1 MKSVTVIDH
10 PLVQHKLT
18 LMRDRTTSTA
28 GFRTLLREIAH
39 LLCYEVTRDIEL
51 ETTDIE
57 TPMGPMT
64 APIIKVFFDLVRQS
78 PIRPLVIDLSQGAPD
93 KITDREPPGRWNFP
107 QLDALWAGDEAAR
120 HGRT

>member
-51 ETTDIE
+51 EPVRLRQPAHVEKGERLAARVVQPADEDRILRNHDTALAQRAADARAVQHLRD
-57 TPMGPMT
+57 GP
-64 APIIKVFFDLVRQS
+64 R
-78 PIRPLVIDLSQGAPD
+78 IRPADSA
-93 KITDREPPGRWNFP
+93 
-107 QLDALWAGDEAAR
+107 AAR
-120 HGRT
+120 AAVVR